1 MTDEGASADWDVSRM
16 SVDAWFWMVAGVRRV
31 KKASIWAAGLSAAVV
46 VGLGC
51 GVIIVTRPSSLLPLA
66 STIAVG
72 AVLVASN
79 ASWLVRKIG
88 YTRVVAPL
96 RSLLSETL
104 HYGPDP
110 SDLARLTSQR
120 QRARWLV
127 QARSEIGRRRRERA
141 LLKPRQQR
149 VQEKLVL
156 VVKRCQLSPS

>member
-110 SDLARLTSQR
+110 SDLARLLLSGSALAGSFR
-120 QRARWLV
+120 LE
-127 QARSEIGRRRRERA
+127 ARSADDGVSVHCSNLDNSEYRRSWYWWSNA
-141 LLKPRQQR
+141 A
-149 VQEKLVL
+149 
-156 VVKRCQLSPS
+156 S